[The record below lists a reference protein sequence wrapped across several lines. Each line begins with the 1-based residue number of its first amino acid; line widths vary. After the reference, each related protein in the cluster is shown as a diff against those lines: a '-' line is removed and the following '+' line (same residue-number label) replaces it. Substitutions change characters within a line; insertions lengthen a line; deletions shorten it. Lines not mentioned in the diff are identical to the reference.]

1 MVGIMDMNTRKER
14 FSLSYIEAVASHAG
28 LQVVE
33 TKVDHDSVDGVLISD
48 FGRRPRIE
56 FQAKA
61 TARDVVRERHIDFPL
76 SIKNYDDLRI
86 EAINPRILIVL
97 LIPQDTQEW
106 VNQTDDELC
115 LRQCAYWMSLK
126 GQPASLNISSVTVH
140 VPMANVFNSDQL
152 TEMMQQTESRGEP
165 C

>member
-1 MVGIMDMNTRKER
+1 MVGLMDLNTQKSR
-14 FSLSYIEAVASHAG
+14 FSLSYIEAVASHAA

-61 TARDVVRERHIDFPL
+61 TARDVVSGNYIRFPL

-86 EAINPRILIVL
+86 ESINPRILIVL
-97 LIPQDTQEW
+97 IMPQEIQEW

-115 LRQCAYWMSLK
+115 LRHCAYWMSLN
-126 GQPASLNISSVTVH
+126 GLPARPNDYSVTVYA
-140 VPMANVFNSDQL
+140 PLANVFNGDQL
-152 TEMMQQTESRGEP
+152 TSMMQRTESTGAL
-165 C
+165 